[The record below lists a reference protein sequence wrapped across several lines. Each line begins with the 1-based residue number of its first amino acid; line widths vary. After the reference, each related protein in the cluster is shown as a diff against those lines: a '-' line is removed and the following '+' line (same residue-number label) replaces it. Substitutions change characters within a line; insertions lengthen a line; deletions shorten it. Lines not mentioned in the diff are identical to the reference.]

1 MGSFDFT
8 GFKFGS
14 WSSHDEQTGLVTVVR
29 VSSGDR
35 YEEEL
40 QPEIKD
46 KTAEVPGVDG
56 EYYFGSDY
64 GARSFN
70 IDIAF
75 DSLTEEQFRQ
85 LRRAFGTKQI
95 KQLIFDE
102 RPYKYYLVKL
112 ENPIELSY
120 VCFDEPKKKIVGTA
134 IGDERYGVRKVEE
147 TVSETVVDEET
158 GEETTREVKVRTP
171 ERIYPYELEEGTQR
185 IYKGEGKIALKAY
198 FPFAKS
204 VYKQVLTTEEEEDWV
219 ISSGLLSEHE
229 FDEQNIDEYI
239 YDSEQQNGV
248 IKVYNA
254 GDVETGFRLYIPFNN
269 NNKINACDIIY
280 NSGLVDDEGSASLY
294 LKQIEKTG
302 SDIGILINTTNG
314 LIQGVSSLTLN
325 VDGNESITTSGNLY
339 NKYID
344 YGYLFKLQP
353 NDSSTQSTITI
364 TGITDA
370 QIFYDYLYF

>member
-1 MGSFDFT
+1 MGNFDFT

-14 WSSHDEQTGLVTVVR
+14 WSSHDELTGQVTVVR

-95 KQLIFDE
+95 KRLIFDE

-120 VCFDEPKKKIVGTA
+120 VCFDEPKKRIVGEA

-147 TVSETVVDEET
+147 TISETVIDEET

-204 VYKQVLTTEEEEDWV
+204 VYKQVLTTEKEEDWV
-219 ISSGLLSEHE
+219 ISSGLLSEQN
-229 FDEQNIDEYI
+229 FREQGIDEYV

-269 NNKINACDIIY
+269 NNINACNIIY
-280 NSGLVDDEGSASLY
+280 NSGLIDDEGSASLY
-294 LKQIEKTG
+294 LKQIEKIG
-302 SDIGILINTTNG
+302 NDMGILINTTNG
-314 LIQGVSSLTLN
+314 LIQGVSSLSQN
-325 VDGNESITTSGNLY
+325 ADGNWSIITSGNIY

-353 NDSSTQSTITI
+353 NDNSTQSTLTI
-364 TGITDA
+364 TGIENA